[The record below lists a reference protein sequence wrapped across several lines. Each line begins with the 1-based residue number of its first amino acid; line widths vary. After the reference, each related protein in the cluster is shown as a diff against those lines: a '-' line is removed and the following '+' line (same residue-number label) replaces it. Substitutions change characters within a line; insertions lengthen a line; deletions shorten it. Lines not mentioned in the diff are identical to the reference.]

1 MTTQSFDP
9 IVGTYNSCC
18 SLNLLADIAA
28 NQNHMSP
35 YALTFSRFAAR
46 RSLAR
51 GKGDKFSCVYG
62 CFYSA
67 KIIYFWKCLQC
78 IASQDCTVPMEN
90 FMRALKMLPFIQFP

>member
-1 MTTQSFDP
+1 MWWSRIGLALSCLVRRADG
-9 IVGTYNSCC
+9 IVSGVN
-18 SLNLLADIAA
+18 
-28 NQNHMSP
+28 